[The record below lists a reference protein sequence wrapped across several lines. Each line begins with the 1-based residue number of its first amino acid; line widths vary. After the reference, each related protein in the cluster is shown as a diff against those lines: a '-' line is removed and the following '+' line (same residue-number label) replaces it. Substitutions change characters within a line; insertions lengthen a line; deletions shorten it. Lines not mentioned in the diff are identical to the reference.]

1 MQIMTKA
8 TMYMEDTVVM
18 TMAELAAKSDTDV
31 NLERMAIRLKVEAAN
46 WLTWQLSFKQ
56 RSKSDW
62 IPERKK
68 CQLLQVK

>member
-1 MQIMTKA
+1 MTKA

-18 TMAELAAKSDTDV
+18 TMAELAANSDTDV

-62 IPERKK
+62 MPVRKNVSCIK
-68 CQLLQVK
+68 KNNH

>member
-18 TMAELAAKSDTDV
+18 TMDELAAKSDTDV

-62 IPERKK
+62 IPEIKK
-68 CQLLQVK
+68 MHQVK